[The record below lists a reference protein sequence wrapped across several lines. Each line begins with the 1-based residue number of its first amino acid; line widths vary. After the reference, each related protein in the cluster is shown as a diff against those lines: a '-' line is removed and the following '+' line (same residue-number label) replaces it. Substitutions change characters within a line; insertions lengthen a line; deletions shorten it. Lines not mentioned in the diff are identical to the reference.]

1 MAVTTRTQA
10 AQELARELLAG
21 LPQRW
26 QHTTG
31 VARRAEEVAATI
43 GDDDADLLVA
53 AAWLHDIGYAPPV
66 KDTGFHPLD
75 GGRYLRRHDWPER
88 LAALVT
94 HHSGA
99 CFTAD
104 VRGLSLAEFP
114 RELSPLSDA
123 LTYAD
128 QTIGPDG
135 RSTTV
140 PERMADMLT
149 RHGSGSPN
157 ARAHPR
163 RGPFLLAVADRVDAR
178 LAALH

>member
-1 MAVTTRTQA
+1 MAVMTRTQA
-10 AQELARELLAG
+10 AREFAHELLAG
-21 LPQRW
+21 MPQRW
-26 QHTTG
+26 RHTVG
-31 VARRAEEVAATI
+31 VARRAEEIAATI

-53 AAWLHDIGYAPPV
+53 AAWLHDIGYAEPV

-88 LAALVT
+88 LAALVA

-99 CFTAD
+99 CFTAE

-123 LTYAD
+123 VTYAD

-135 RSTTV
+135 RSMTV
-140 PERMADMLT
+140 RDRMADMLA
-149 RHGSGSPN
+149 RHGADSPN
-157 ARAHPR
+157 AKAQPL
-163 RGPFLLAVADRVDAR
+163 RGPFLLGVADRVESR
-178 LAALH
+178 LAR